1 MFEKI
6 GRARLGL
13 GYYGGL
19 GIGRKCWS
27 DFGKRVK
34 VLELIWGRVKVLER
48 IWKKV
53 ESVGANLEKG

>member
-19 GIGRKCWS
+19 GIGSKCWS
-27 DFGKRVK
+27 DFEV
-34 VLELIWGRVKVLER
+34 RVKVLER
-48 IWKKV
+48 LWEKV
-53 ESVGANLEKG
+53 ESVGTILGKG